1 MTPDGQKPETPKKG
15 ASPRQ
20 QEHSDQLGRM
30 KAELFAL
37 MPARIPYS
45 AWLFM
50 AFSLIVLFSS
60 LLVVYA
66 AYENRLAYAELR
78 KLEQQQR
85 FYEEEWG
92 QLMLERSTLSSP
104 DRIEK
109 LARESLQMK
118 VASPKQIQVLE

>member
-1 MTPDGQKPETPKKG
+1 MKPEGQHKG
-15 ASPRQ
+15 ATPR
-20 QEHSDQLGRM
+20 HSDQLGPVHRM
-30 KAELFAL
+30 RAELLAL
-37 MPARIPYS
+37 MPERIPYS

-50 AFSLIVLFSS
+50 AFSLVVLFSS

-78 KLEQQQR
+78 ELEQQQR
-85 FYEEEWG
+85 YFEEEWG

-118 VASPKQIQVLE
+118 VASPKQIQVLK

>member
-1 MTPDGQKPETPKKG
+1 MKPEGQHKG
-15 ASPRQ
+15 ATPR
-20 QEHSDQLGRM
+20 HSDQPGPVQRM
-30 KAELFAL
+30 KAELLAL
-37 MPARIPYS
+37 MPERIPYS

-50 AFSLIVLFSS
+50 AFSLVVLFSS

-78 KLEQQQR
+78 ELEQQQR
-85 FYEEEWG
+85 YFEEEWG

-109 LARESLQMK
+109 LARESFQMK
-118 VASPKQIQVLE
+118 VASPKQIQVLK